1 MLDAS
6 VRRFQAHKI
15 YLRVA
20 AAKRWIIHHN
30 DLSRSAQADQR
41 ATRLREIN
49 QTLQSVCSKSI
60 QTAYPC

>member
-20 AAKRWIIHHN
+20 AAKRWVIHHN
-30 DLSRSAQADQR
+30 ALSSAQADQR
-41 ATRLREIN
+41 AARLREIT
-49 QTLQSVCSKSI
+49 QTLQNVCSLVT
-60 QTAYPC
+60 QAVNLC